1 MHLKKLICRAAALGA
16 VFALASCITPKK
28 ITYFQNLPD
37 GAREQIARVQS
48 ITVQPYDKLSIIV
61 KSKNQ
66 ELSALFNLGVV
77 TYRAGEVNDALSG
90 YNQIA
95 LYTVDT
101 AGEIDFPILG
111 KIKVAGLRRDQIA
124 ERIKQKLVDSRQVLD
139 AVVTVEFGNLNFS
152 VLGEVAHP
160 GRFSIDRDRITLL
173 DALSQA
179 GDLTIYGRR
188 DNVLVMR
195 GEGDSQRAYRVN
207 LNAPDSLFL
216 SPVYYV
222 QQNDVIYV
230 DPNITRQR
238 QSTVNGNNVVSAS
251 FWVSIASLLTSIAVL
266 IFK

>member
-1 MHLKKLICRAAALGA
+1 MHIKNLIRRAAVIGA
-16 VFALASCITPKK
+16 AFTMASCITPKK
-28 ITYFQNLPD
+28 ISYFHDLPD
-37 GAREQIARVQS
+37 GARERIAVEHN
-48 ITVQPYDKLSIIV
+48 ITVQPDDKLSIIV

-66 ELSALFNLGVV
+66 ELSALFNLGIVN
-77 TYRAGEVNDALSG
+77 YRVGEAGETLGG
-90 YNQIA
+90 YNQVA

-101 AGEIDFPILG
+101 AGEIDFPVLG
-111 KIKVAGLRRDQIA
+111 KIKVAGLRRDEIA
-124 ERIKQKLVDSRQVLD
+124 ALIKKRLVDSRQVPD
-139 AVVTVEFGNLNFS
+139 AVVTVEYGNLYFA

-160 GRFSIDRDRITLL
+160 GRFSIDRDRVTLL

-195 GEGDSQRAYRVN
+195 REGDAQKAYRVN

-230 DPNITRQR
+230 DPNVTRQR
-238 QSTVNGNNVVSAS
+238 QSTVNGNNIVSAS